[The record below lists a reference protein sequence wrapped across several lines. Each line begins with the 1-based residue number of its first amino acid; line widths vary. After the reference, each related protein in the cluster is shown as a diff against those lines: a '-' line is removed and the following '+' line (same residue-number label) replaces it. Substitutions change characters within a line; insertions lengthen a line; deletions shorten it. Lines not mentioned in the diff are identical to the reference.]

1 LYDVLKIQVLNHSIE
16 EAAIHIGELIDW
28 RLSKLNEGPWIR
40 EALKFHLSKPTRR
53 AGTLQ
58 DQLVNVGFHN
68 VHHVVFAGRIEVL

>member
-1 LYDVLKIQVLNHSIE
+1 MNDVLQIQILYHGVE

-28 RLSKLNEGPWIR
+28 RLSQLDEGPWIR
-40 EALKFHLSKPTRR
+40 EALKFHLSKPARR

-58 DQLVNVGFHN
+58 DQLVDIGFHY

>member
-1 LYDVLKIQVLNHSIE
+1 LNDVLKIQILYHGVE
-16 EAAIHIGELIDW
+16 EAAIYVGELIDW

-40 EALKFHLSKPTRR
+40 EPLKFHLGKPTRR

-58 DQLVNVGFHN
+58 DQLVNVGFNN